1 VRGVGGRFETS
12 TVEARLC
19 VCDTCL
25 HILRQSPSVRTARL
39 PPHADGYAGSRQ
51 YSPRGAIPRREVV
64 TSPVDTVRFSEF
76 RRCNSYIA
84 TIITGQRPMA
94 VQGFP
99 EPLVDER
106 KQALVRTEVR

>member
-1 VRGVGGRFETS
+1 MGRHPLRTPRYGNFALSPEPPLPGGVFQNRRMIRFVRCKEV
-12 TVEARLC
+12 
-19 VCDTCL
+19 
-25 HILRQSPSVRTARL
+25 TAK
-39 PPHADGYAGSRQ
+39 DS
-51 YSPRGAIPRREVV
+51 IPRREVV
-64 TSPVDTVRFSEF
+64 RSPVDTVRFSEF

-106 KQALVRTEVR
+106 KQALVRTEVRCKPVFSHG